1 MNIRQIFGLLAAI
14 ACAGSVQAQRV
25 GWEADFKTRF
35 DNREFTGSSCN
46 ESQTIFLADLSTAV
60 SYNWLDRNTLRFGV
74 QMQKD
79 FGDNRDYFS
88 EVRPLASYAYRAE
101 RLGADVGIFSRD
113 ELRGDYSHAFFNDS
127 LRVYDPT
134 IQGMAVRYRNPKGLR
149 AELVLN
155 WEGMY
160 SEYSREKF
168 RIFGAIHKDW
178 SREADKR
185 WYVGGGLSMFHFANS
200 ALTEGNVVDN
210 MLANPYV
217 GFASKAAEVV
227 RRNADGRPTVER
239 PFWYDFRAGFLWAP
253 QRDRIADEG
262 WKAPM
267 GGELRVRLGWKGLE
281 FEIREQPLC
290 RRESH
295 AALRPL
301 RIGALRRRTVVRHAR
316 PHLQPHAAGLRAVV
330 RERDDPRA
338 GGHDLPHR
346 RHGALHAAGGAGER
360 TAGKDALRP
369 AKSPAEITAA
379 GIFD

>member
-1 MNIRQIFGLLAAI
+1 MNIRQIFGVLAA
-14 ACAGSVQAQRV
+14 AALAGGAQAQRI

-60 SYNWLDRNTLRFGV
+60 TYNWLDRNTLRFGV

-79 FGDNRDYFS
+79 FGDNRSYLS
-88 EVRPLASYAYRAE
+88 EVRPLMAYAYRTE
-101 RLGADVGIFSRD
+101 RFGADAGIFSRD
-113 ELRGDYSHAFFNDS
+113 ELRGDYSPAFFNDS

-134 IQGMAVRYRNPKGLR
+134 IQGMAARYRSLKGLR

-160 SEYSREKF
+160 SVESREKF
-168 RIFGAIHKDW
+168 RLFGAIRKDW
-178 SREADKR
+178 LRPDDRR

-210 MLANPYV
+210 LLFNPYV
-217 GFASKAAEVV
+217 GFAGRRAEITH
-227 RRNADGRPTVER
+227 RNADGSQTIER
-239 PFWYDFRAGFLWAP
+239 PFWYDLRAGFLWAP

-281 FEIREQPLC
+281 FENNLYVGENLMPLFD
-290 RRESH
+290 RYGSE
-295 AALRPL
+295 LY
-301 RIGALRRRTVVRHAR
+301 
-316 PHLQPHAAGLRAVV
+316 
-330 RERDDPRA
+330 
-338 GGHDLPHR
+338 
-346 RHGALHAAGGAGER
+346 AGER
-360 TAGKDALRP
+360 WYGTHDRIYNRTLLGYERSFADDTIRVKAGM
-369 AKSPAEITAA
+369 
-379 GIFD
+379 IFHTDGTGLYTQQVVQIGVRLGKTLYDQKNHPRR

>member
-227 RRNADGRPTVER
+227 RRNADGRPTV
-239 PFWYDFRAGFLWAP
+239 A
-253 QRDRIADEG
+253 
-262 WKAPM
+262 
-267 GGELRVRLGWKGLE
+267 
-281 FEIREQPLC
+281 REQPLC

-360 TAGKDALRP
+360 TAGKNALRP

>member
-101 RLGADVGIFSRD
+101 RLGTDVGIFSRD

-160 SEYSREKF
+160 SEYSREKV

-281 FEIREQPLC
+281 FENNLYVGENLMPLFG
-290 RRESH
+290 RYGSE
-295 AALRPL
+295 LY
-301 RIGALRRRTVVRHAR
+301 
-316 PHLQPHAAGLRAVV
+316 
-330 RERDDPRA
+330 
-338 GGHDLPHR
+338 
-346 RHGALHAAGGAGER
+346 AGER
-360 TAGKDALRP
+360 WYGTRDRIYNRTRLGYERSFASETIRVQAGM
-369 AKSPAEITAA
+369 
-379 GIFD
+379 IFHTDGTGLYTQQVVQVSVRLGKTLYDQRNHPQR

>member
-134 IQGMAVRYRNPKGLR
+134 IQGMAVRYRNPNWCSTGKGCIRNIR
-149 AELVLN
+149 ARSSAS
-155 WEGMY
+155 
-160 SEYSREKF
+160 SERSI
-168 RIFGAIHKDW
+168 RIGRARRTNAGT
-178 SREADKR
+178 S
-185 WYVGGGLSMFHFANS
+185 GGGFRCSIS
-200 ALTEGNVVDN
+200 
-210 MLANPYV
+210 
-217 GFASKAAEVV
+217 
-227 RRNADGRPTVER
+227 PT
-239 PFWYDFRAGFLWAP
+239 AP
-253 QRDRIADEG
+253 
-262 WKAPM
+262 
-267 GGELRVRLGWKGLE
+267 
-281 FEIREQPLC
+281 
-290 RRESH
+290 
-295 AALRPL
+295 
-301 RIGALRRRTVVRHAR
+301 
-316 PHLQPHAAGLRAVV
+316 
-330 RERDDPRA
+330 
-338 GGHDLPHR
+338 
-346 RHGALHAAGGAGER
+346 
-360 TAGKDALRP
+360 
-369 AKSPAEITAA
+369 
-379 GIFD
+379 

>member
-1 MNIRQIFGLLAAI
+1 MNIKQIFGLLTALTF
-14 ACAGSVQAQRV
+14 AGGAQAQRI
-25 GWEADFKTRF
+25 GWEANFKTRF

-46 ESQTIFLADLSTAV
+46 ESQTIFLADLATAV

-74 QMQKD
+74 EMQKD
-79 FGDNRDYFS
+79 FGDNRGYFS
-88 EVRPLASYAYRAE
+88 EVRPLVSYAYRAE
-101 RLGADVGIFSRD
+101 RLGADAGVFSRD
-113 ELRGDYSHAFFNDS
+113 ELRGDYSPAFFNDS

-168 RIFGAIHKDW
+168 RLFGAIRKEW

-217 GFASKAAEVV
+217 GFASKRAEVL
-227 RRNADGRPTVER
+227 RRAADGSTTVER
-239 PFWYDFRAGFLWAP
+239 PFWYDLRVGFLWAP

-281 FEIREQPLC
+281 FENNLYAGENLMPLFG
-290 RRESH
+290 RYGSE
-295 AALRPL
+295 LY
-301 RIGALRRRTVVRHAR
+301 
-316 PHLQPHAAGLRAVV
+316 
-330 RERDDPRA
+330 
-338 GGHDLPHR
+338 
-346 RHGALHAAGGAGER
+346 AGER
-360 TAGKDALRP
+360 WYGTHDHIYNRTRLGYERSFAGDTVRVQ
-369 AKSPAEITAA
+369 A
-379 GIFD
+379 GMIFHTDGTGLYTQQTVQVSVRLGKTLYDPKNHPQK

>member
-88 EVRPLASYAYRAE
+88 E
-101 RLGADVGIFSRD
+101 
-113 ELRGDYSHAFFNDS
+113 
-127 LRVYDPT
+127 VYDPT

-281 FEIREQPLC
+281 FENNLYVGENLMPLFG
-290 RRESH
+290 RYGSE
-295 AALRPL
+295 LY
-301 RIGALRRRTVVRHAR
+301 
-316 PHLQPHAAGLRAVV
+316 
-330 RERDDPRA
+330 
-338 GGHDLPHR
+338 
-346 RHGALHAAGGAGER
+346 AGER
-360 TAGKDALRP
+360 WYGTRDRIYNRTRLGYERSFASETIRVQAGM
-369 AKSPAEITAA
+369 
-379 GIFD
+379 IFHTDGTGLYTQQVVQVSVRLGKTLYDQRNHPQR

>member
-210 MLANPYV
+210 MLN
-217 GFASKAAEVV
+217 
-227 RRNADGRPTVER
+227 
-239 PFWYDFRAGFLWAP
+239 LP
-253 QRDRIADEG
+253 Q
-262 WKAPM
+262 K
-267 GGELRVRLGWKGLE
+267 
-281 FEIREQPLC
+281 
-290 RRESH
+290 
-295 AALRPL
+295 
-301 RIGALRRRTVVRHAR
+301 
-316 PHLQPHAAGLRAVV
+316 
-330 RERDDPRA
+330 
-338 GGHDLPHR
+338 
-346 RHGALHAAGGAGER
+346 
-360 TAGKDALRP
+360 
-369 AKSPAEITAA
+369 
-379 GIFD
+379 

>member
-178 SREADKR
+178 SRE
-185 WYVGGGLSMFHFANS
+185 
-200 ALTEGNVVDN
+200 
-210 MLANPYV
+210 
-217 GFASKAAEVV
+217 VV
-227 RRNADGRPTVER
+227 RRNADGRPTVDR

-262 WKAPM
+262 WKTPM

-281 FEIREQPLC
+281 FENNLYVGENLMPLFG
-290 RRESH
+290 RYGSE
-295 AALRPL
+295 LY
-301 RIGALRRRTVVRHAR
+301 
-316 PHLQPHAAGLRAVV
+316 
-330 RERDDPRA
+330 
-338 GGHDLPHR
+338 
-346 RHGALHAAGGAGER
+346 AGER
-360 TAGKDALRP
+360 WYGTRDRIYNRTRLGYERAFATETIRVQAGM
-369 AKSPAEITAA
+369 
-379 GIFD
+379 IFHTDGTGLYTQQVVQVSVRLGKTLYDQRNHPQR

>member
-134 IQGMAVRYRNPKGLR
+134 IQLPQP
-149 AELVLN
+149 
-155 WEGMY
+155 EG
-160 SEYSREKF
+160 
-168 RIFGAIHKDW
+168 
-178 SREADKR
+178 
-185 WYVGGGLSMFHFANS
+185 
-200 ALTEGNVVDN
+200 
-210 MLANPYV
+210 
-217 GFASKAAEVV
+217 AA
-227 RRNADGRPTVER
+227 
-239 PFWYDFRAGFLWAP
+239 
-253 QRDRIADEG
+253 
-262 WKAPM
+262 
-267 GGELRVRLGWKGLE
+267 
-281 FEIREQPLC
+281 
-290 RRESH
+290 
-295 AALRPL
+295 
-301 RIGALRRRTVVRHAR
+301 RRTGAQLGRDVFGIFAR
-316 PHLQPHAAGLRAVV
+316 EVPHLRS
-330 RERDDPRA
+330 DP
-338 GGHDLPHR
+338 
-346 RHGALHAAGGAGER
+346 
-360 TAGKDALRP
+360 
-369 AKSPAEITAA
+369 
-379 GIFD
+379 

>member
-1 MNIRQIFGLLAAI
+1 
-14 ACAGSVQAQRV
+14 
-25 GWEADFKTRF
+25 
-35 DNREFTGSSCN
+35 
-46 ESQTIFLADLSTAV
+46 
-60 SYNWLDRNTLRFGV
+60 
-74 QMQKD
+74 
-79 FGDNRDYFS
+79 
-88 EVRPLASYAYRAE
+88 
-101 RLGADVGIFSRD
+101 
-113 ELRGDYSHAFFNDS
+113 
-127 LRVYDPT
+127 
-134 IQGMAVRYRNPKGLR
+134 
-149 AELVLN
+149 
-155 WEGMY
+155 
-160 SEYSREKF
+160 
-168 RIFGAIHKDW
+168 
-178 SREADKR
+178 
-185 WYVGGGLSMFHFANS
+185 MFHFANS

-227 RRNADGRPTVER
+227 HRNADGRPTVER

-281 FEIREQPLC
+281 FENNLYVGENLMPLFG
-290 RRESH
+290 RYGSELYAGERWYGT
-295 AALRPL
+295 RD
-301 RIGALRRRTVVRHAR
+301 RIYNR
-316 PHLQPHAAGLRAVV
+316 HAAGLRAVV

-360 TAGKDALRP
+360 TAGKNALRP

>member
-1 MNIRQIFGLLAAI
+1 MSIKQILGLLTALAV
-14 ACAGSVQAQRV
+14 AGGVQAQRI
-25 GWEADFKTRF
+25 GWEANFKTRF

-60 SYNWLDRNTLRFGV
+60 TYNWMERNTLRFGV

-88 EVRPLASYAYRAE
+88 EVRPLAAYAYRAE

-134 IQGMAVRYRNPKGLR
+134 IQGMAVRYRSRKGLR

-178 SREADKR
+178 ERDADKR

-200 ALTEGNVVDN
+200 ALTEGNVADN

-217 GFASKAAEVV
+217 GFASKRAEVL
-227 RRNADGRPTVER
+227 RRNTDGSATIER
-239 PFWYDFRAGFLWAP
+239 PF
-253 QRDRIADEG
+253 
-262 WKAPM
+262 
-267 GGELRVRLGWKGLE
+267 WKGLE
-281 FEIREQPLC
+281 FENNLYVGENLMPFFGRYGSELY
-290 RRESH
+290 
-295 AALRPL
+295 
-301 RIGALRRRTVVRHAR
+301 
-316 PHLQPHAAGLRAVV
+316 
-330 RERDDPRA
+330 
-338 GGHDLPHR
+338 
-346 RHGALHAAGGAGER
+346 AGER
-360 TAGKDALRP
+360 WYGTRDHIYNRTRLGYERSFVDDTIRVTAGM
-369 AKSPAEITAA
+369 
-379 GIFD
+379 IFHTDGTGLYTQQVVQVSVRLGKTLYDEKNHRRK

>member
-1 MNIRQIFGLLAAI
+1 
-14 ACAGSVQAQRV
+14 
-25 GWEADFKTRF
+25 
-35 DNREFTGSSCN
+35 
-46 ESQTIFLADLSTAV
+46 
-60 SYNWLDRNTLRFGV
+60 
-74 QMQKD
+74 MQKD

-134 IQGMAVRYRNPKGLR
+134 IQGMAVRYRNPKELR

-227 RRNADGRPTVER
+227 HRNADGRPTGER

-281 FEIREQPLC
+281 FENNLYVGENLMPLFG
-290 RRESH
+290 RYGSE
-295 AALRPL
+295 LY
-301 RIGALRRRTVVRHAR
+301 
-316 PHLQPHAAGLRAVV
+316 
-330 RERDDPRA
+330 
-338 GGHDLPHR
+338 
-346 RHGALHAAGGAGER
+346 AGER
-360 TAGKDALRP
+360 WYGTRDRIYNRTRLGYERSFASETIRVQAGM
-369 AKSPAEITAA
+369 
-379 GIFD
+379 IFHTDGTGLYTQQVVQVSVRLGKTLYDQRNHPQR

>member
-101 RLGADVGIFSRD
+101 RLGTDVGIFSRD

-253 QRDRIADEG
+253 LRDRMPLFGRYGSELYAGERWYGTRDRIYNRTRLGYERSFASETIRVQAGMIFHTDG
-262 WKAPM
+262 T
-267 GGELRVRLGWKGLE
+267 GLYTQQVVQVSVRLGKTLYDQ
-281 FEIREQPLC
+281 RNHPQ
-290 RRESH
+290 R
-295 AALRPL
+295 
-301 RIGALRRRTVVRHAR
+301 
-316 PHLQPHAAGLRAVV
+316 
-330 RERDDPRA
+330 
-338 GGHDLPHR
+338 
-346 RHGALHAAGGAGER
+346 
-360 TAGKDALRP
+360 
-369 AKSPAEITAA
+369 
-379 GIFD
+379 

>member
-1 MNIRQIFGLLAAI
+1 MVTAAVCLRLPRP
-14 ACAGSVQAQRV
+14 AAPAHRRSSVQAQRV

-281 FEIREQPLC
+281 FENNLYVGENLMPLFG
-290 RRESH
+290 RYGSE
-295 AALRPL
+295 LY
-301 RIGALRRRTVVRHAR
+301 
-316 PHLQPHAAGLRAVV
+316 
-330 RERDDPRA
+330 
-338 GGHDLPHR
+338 
-346 RHGALHAAGGAGER
+346 AGER
-360 TAGKDALRP
+360 WYGTRDRIYNRTRLGYERSFASETIRVQAGM
-369 AKSPAEITAA
+369 
-379 GIFD
+379 IFHTDGTGLYTQQVVQVSVRLGKTLYDQRNHPQR

>member
-1 MNIRQIFGLLAAI
+1 
-14 ACAGSVQAQRV
+14 
-25 GWEADFKTRF
+25 
-35 DNREFTGSSCN
+35 
-46 ESQTIFLADLSTAV
+46 
-60 SYNWLDRNTLRFGV
+60 
-74 QMQKD
+74 MQKD

-217 GFASKAAEVV
+217 GFASKRWCTATPTVG
-227 RRNADGRPTVER
+227 RRSNGLSGTTFAQGSCGLRSATASPTKGGRPPWAANCACV
-239 PFWYDFRAGFLWAP
+239 WAG
-253 QRDRIADEG
+253 RG
-262 WKAPM
+262 
-267 GGELRVRLGWKGLE
+267 
-281 FEIREQPLC
+281 
-290 RRESH
+290 SNS
-295 AALRPL
+295 
-301 RIGALRRRTVVRHAR
+301 RT
-316 PHLQPHAAGLRAVV
+316 
-330 RERDDPRA
+330 
-338 GGHDLPHR
+338 
-346 RHGALHAAGGAGER
+346 
-360 TAGKDALRP
+360 T
-369 AKSPAEITAA
+369 SM
-379 GIFD
+379 

>member
-14 ACAGSVQAQRV
+14 ACAGSVHAQRV

-113 ELRGDYSHAFFNDS
+113 KLRGDYSHAFFNDS

-281 FEIREQPLC
+281 FENNLYVGENLMPLFG
-290 RRESH
+290 RYGSE
-295 AALRPL
+295 LY
-301 RIGALRRRTVVRHAR
+301 
-316 PHLQPHAAGLRAVV
+316 
-330 RERDDPRA
+330 
-338 GGHDLPHR
+338 
-346 RHGALHAAGGAGER
+346 AGER
-360 TAGKDALRP
+360 WYGTRDRIYNRTRLGYERSFASETIRVQAGM
-369 AKSPAEITAA
+369 
-379 GIFD
+379 IFHTDGTGLYTQQVVQVSVRLGKTLYDQRNHPQR

>member
-88 EVRPLASYAYRAE
+88 EVRPLAS
-101 RLGADVGIFSRD
+101 
-113 ELRGDYSHAFFNDS
+113 
-127 LRVYDPT
+127 
-134 IQGMAVRYRNPKGLR
+134 
-149 AELVLN
+149 VLN

-227 RRNADGRPTVER
+227 HRNADGRPTVER

-281 FEIREQPLC
+281 FENNLYVGENLMPLFG
-290 RRESH
+290 RYGSE
-295 AALRPL
+295 LY
-301 RIGALRRRTVVRHAR
+301 
-316 PHLQPHAAGLRAVV
+316 
-330 RERDDPRA
+330 
-338 GGHDLPHR
+338 
-346 RHGALHAAGGAGER
+346 AGER
-360 TAGKDALRP
+360 WYDTRDRIYNRTRLGYERSFASETIRVQAGM
-369 AKSPAEITAA
+369 
-379 GIFD
+379 IFHTDGTGLYTQQVVQVSVRLGKTLYDQRNHPQR